1 MIPFETTHAR
11 GKSHAAGNAAGRR
24 RRRLLLLLS
33 LLLLFSLVSTARAQG
48 QDAPAT
54 EPQEGT
60 AQTGRPGRN
69 GVNLL
74 LQLNL
79 TPEQRTQLR
88 EIRAQSEQ
96 QARAL
101 TRRLNVA
108 RRALDEAIYADDLNE
123 PLIEDRAREMAA
135 AQTALLRLRAQT
147 ELRVRRVLTPGQL
160 QSFRDLRQ
168 SARQR
173 QRAQRRLERGIQQT
187 PRSGDRP
194 ELRSNNPADAA
205 PGRSFPRLPR
215 ARRRP

>member
-1 MIPFETTHAR
+1 MIPFETTHDR
-11 GKSHAAGNAAGRR
+11 GKSHAAVNAAGM
-24 RRRLLLLLS
+24 LLLLLS
-33 LLLLFSLVSTARAQG
+33 LLLLFSLAPTARAQG
-48 QDAPAT
+48 QDAPAS
-54 EPQEGT
+54 EPQEGP
-60 AQTGRPGRN
+60 AQTGRPGRS

-88 EIRAQSEQ
+88 ELRAQSEQ

-123 PLIEDRAREMAA
+123 PLIEDRAREVAA
-135 AQTALLRLRAQT
+135 AQTALVRLRAQT
-147 ELRVRRVLTPGQL
+147 ELRVRRVLTAGQL
-160 QSFRDLRQ
+160 QSFRELRQ

-173 QRAQRRLERGIQQT
+173 QRQQRRLERGIQQT
-187 PRSGDRP
+187 PRLGDRP
-194 ELRSNNPADAA
+194 ELRPNTPAEAMR
-205 PGRSFPRLPR
+205 GRSLPRLPR

>member
-11 GKSHAAGNAAGRR
+11 GKSHAALNAAG
-24 RRRLLLLLS
+24 LLLLS
-33 LLLLFSLVSTARAQG
+33 LLFLFSLVPAARAQE
-48 QDAPAT
+48 QDAPAS
-54 EPQEGT
+54 EPQEGS
-60 AQTGRPGRN
+60 AQTGRPGRD

-96 QARAL
+96 QARAF
-101 TRRLNVA
+101 TRRLNMA

-123 PLIEDRAREMAA
+123 PLVEDRAREMAT
-135 AQTALLRLRAQT
+135 AQTALMRLRAQT
-147 ELRVRRVLTPGQL
+147 ELRVRRVLTAAQL
-160 QSFRDLRQ
+160 QSFRNLRQ

-187 PRSGDRP
+187 PRPGDRP
-194 ELRSNNPADAA
+194 GLRPNTPADAA